1 MSDVSI
7 VEAKVNST
15 CEDIEKEDKIAA
27 LKERLTKD
35 HTALVVNGIN
45 GNGTHEQLEEM
56 MDTEI
61 EPNTA
66 ITTNG
71 VVKVRNCGSSSKNTE
86 KVTIVESSTQKLHTN
101 GSSKVKED
109 SKVINIGGKLSLPAG
124 MSVTSL
130 GL

>member
-71 VVKVRNCGSSSKNTE
+71 ND
-86 KVTIVESSTQKLHTN
+86 VENSAATCTR
-101 GSSKVKED
+101 
-109 SKVINIGGKLSLPAG
+109 
-124 MSVTSL
+124 L
-130 GL
+130 G